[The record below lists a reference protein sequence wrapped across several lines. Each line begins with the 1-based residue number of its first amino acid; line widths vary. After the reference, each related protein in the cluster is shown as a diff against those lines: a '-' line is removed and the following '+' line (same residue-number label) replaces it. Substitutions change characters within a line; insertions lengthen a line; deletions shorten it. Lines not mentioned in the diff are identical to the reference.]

1 MCRSALCRAVQKC
14 LLWQNDRV
22 NADSVLFGTGGFCRL
37 GLRKQCDNEQVLCCY
52 HQSKQNRQNQN
63 RTGKSKIEQ
72 AKTKQNKQDQNRQ
85 TNSRWDTRT
94 ASESLA
100 MTLHVEIQF
109 EETFRPSP
117 CLEVCSVYLR
127 GGRSDKFDVNSRS
140 PWKTTNSRNNFD
152 RQQNDGSNA
161 SRGPQPNCSF
171 TS

>member
-1 MCRSALCRAVQKC
+1 MQQYV
-14 LLWQNDRV
+14 
-22 NADSVLFGTGGFCRL
+22 VLFFVEPYKSVYCGEMIGWMQTLFYL
-37 GLRKQCDNEQVLCCY
+37 GQEASADLGYVSNATTSRCFAVII
-52 HQSKQNRQNQN
+52 NQN
-63 RTGKSKIEQ
+63 KTGKIKTEQ
-72 AKTKQNKQDQNRQ
+72 AKTEQNRQQPNRQ

-94 ASESLA
+94 APESLA

-152 RQQNDGSNA
+152 RQQNDG
-161 SRGPQPNCSF
+161 
-171 TS
+171 

>member
-22 NADSVLFGTGGFCRL
+22 NADPVLFGTGGFCRL

-52 HQSKQNRQNQN
+52 HQSKQNKQNQN
-63 RTGKSKIEQ
+63 RTEN
-72 AKTKQNKQDQNRQ
+72 KQNQNRQ

-94 ASESLA
+94 APESLA

-152 RQQNDGSNA
+152 RQQNDG
-161 SRGPQPNCSF
+161 
-171 TS
+171 